1 MNKNIKLFV
10 LLFSI
15 SFAGF
20 AQVGIGTTSP
30 DASSALEVNAT
41 DKGFLM
47 PRMTTT
53 QRTAIASPVMGLQ
66 AYDTDTKSV
75 WTFDGT
81 AWKEGAGGAG
91 KFVDGATS
99 DIAYY
104 DGKVGIGINAFSD
117 AHKLYVKGV
126 KTADVANTA
135 VRFDAEYNGTGTSP
149 STYGLAAYANNLST
163 GTVSFAIGTQGIIG
177 NSDAAGTILQAIG
190 SWPQINNSGTMGFA
204 GGLFTSVTNNGTMT
218 TAEGFGASIFNAAGK
233 QIDDVFIN
241 YLNLSNNGTIN
252 RVYGLYI
259 EYQGTG
265 TATDT
270 YALYI
275 KDNFNKG
282 TNDNF
287 AIYSASDADSY
298 IEGNVG
304 VGIAAPQQKVHI
316 SGAMRLEPQAAAPAN
331 AALGDLY
338 VNTDGKLYFYDGTNW
353 REVQLI

>member
-15 SFAGF
+15 SFASF
-20 AQVGIGTTSP
+20 AQVGIGTTTP

-47 PRMTTT
+47 PRMTTA

-81 AWKEGAGGAG
+81 DWKEGDGGAG
-91 KFVDGATS
+91 KFVDGATP

-104 DGKVGIGINAFSD
+104 DGKVGIGLNAFSD
-117 AHKLYVKGV
+117 AHKLYVKGI
-126 KTADVANTA
+126 KTTDVAHTA
-135 VRFDAEYNGTGTSP
+135 VRIDADYEGTGTSP
-149 STYGLAAYANNLST
+149 STYGLAAFARNQST
-163 GTVSFAIGTQGIIG
+163 ATVGFAIGTQGIIE
-177 NSDAAGTILQAIG
+177 NSNGTGTINTAVG
-190 SWPQINNSGTMGFA
+190 SWPQVNNTGTMGFA
-204 GGLFTSVTNNGTMT
+204 GGLFTSVNNQGTMT
-218 TAEGFGASIFNAAGK
+218 TAEGFGANIFNAAGK
-233 QIDDVFIN
+233 QIDDVFMHYVN
-241 YLNLSNNGTIN
+241 VTNNGTIN
-252 RVYGLYI
+252 KVYGLYA

-275 KDNFNKG
+275 KNNFNKG

-298 IEGNVG
+298 LEGNVG
-304 VGIAAPQQKVHI
+304 VGTTSPQQKIHI
-316 SGAMRLEPQAAAPAN
+316 SGAMRLEPQATAPAN
-331 AALGDLY
+331 ASLGDLY